1 MDATS
6 DERHDRAQDRA
17 PDRAPDCALDR
28 AQERAQDRERESAPD
43 RAQDG
48 DVVAALLAARVSE
61 VIAAH
66 PRALDLLVAHGF
78 SLLAQA
84 PLRRALAPTVTL
96 AQALRIRGLG
106 QSAEAALLRSLDE
119 AGVARAM
126 AGARCR

>member
-1 MDATS
+1 MDATI
-6 DERHDRAQDRA
+6 DERHDRAH
-17 PDRAPDCALDR
+17 
-28 AQERAQDRERESAPD
+28 D

-48 DVVAALLAARVSE
+48 AAVAALLAARVSE

-66 PRALDLLVAHGF
+66 PRALELLVAHGF

-106 QSAEAALLRSLDE
+106 ESAEAALLRALDE